1 MSYRCISLS
10 GILLVI
16 GMIELEA
23 LISVMMIVTTFFVAR
38 IILSSLSCVVIG
50 DAHVP
55 SHWAP

>member
-23 LISVMMIVTTFFVAR
+23 LVSVMMIVTTFFVTR

-50 DAHVP
+50 AARVP
-55 SHWAP
+55 SNWEP